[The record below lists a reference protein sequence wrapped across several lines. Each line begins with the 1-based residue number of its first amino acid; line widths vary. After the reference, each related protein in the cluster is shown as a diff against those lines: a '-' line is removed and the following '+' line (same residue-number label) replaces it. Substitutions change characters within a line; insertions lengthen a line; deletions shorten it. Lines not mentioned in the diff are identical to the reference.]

1 MADHNEF
8 GKIAEDLA
16 VDFLVKAE
24 YKILARNFRYLKA
37 EIDIIAEKQNQ
48 IIIIEVKARNTDAF
62 LEPQEAVNKKKIKLL
77 ISAANYFVEENN
89 INKEVRFDIISVLPN
104 HQKTLEINH
113 IIDAFQSFE
122 IYSLDRKEYR
132 QIYNRLPIIVC
143 YISVYYHQNQYYFI
157 STHPILPPAFP
168 VG

>member
-77 ISAANYFVEENN
+77 ISAANYFIEENN

-104 HQKTLEINH
+104 QQKTLEINH

-122 IYSLDRKEYR
+122 I
-132 QIYNRLPIIVC
+132 
-143 YISVYYHQNQYYFI
+143 
-157 STHPILPPAFP
+157 
-168 VG
+168 

>member
-16 VDFLVKAE
+16 VDFLTRNG

-37 EIDIIAEKQNQ
+37 EIDIIAEFENK
-48 IIIIEVKARNTDAF
+48 IIIVEVKARNTDAF

-77 ISAANYFVEENN
+77 ISAAHYFIEENN
-89 INKEVRFDIISVLPN
+89 LDKEVQFDIISVLPN
-104 HQKTLEINH
+104 KQKTLEIHH

-122 IYSLDRKEYR
+122 I
-132 QIYNRLPIIVC
+132 
-143 YISVYYHQNQYYFI
+143 
-157 STHPILPPAFP
+157 
-168 VG
+168 

>member
-16 VDFLVKAE
+16 VDFLTRNG

-37 EIDIIAEKQNQ
+37 EIDIIAEFENK
-48 IIIIEVKARNTDAF
+48 IIIVEVKARNTDAF

-77 ISAANYFVEENN
+77 IPAAHYFIEENN
-89 INKEVRFDIISVLPN
+89 LDKEVQFDIISVLPN
-104 HQKTLEINH
+104 KQKTLEIHH

-122 IYSLDRKEYR
+122 I
-132 QIYNRLPIIVC
+132 
-143 YISVYYHQNQYYFI
+143 
-157 STHPILPPAFP
+157 
-168 VG
+168 